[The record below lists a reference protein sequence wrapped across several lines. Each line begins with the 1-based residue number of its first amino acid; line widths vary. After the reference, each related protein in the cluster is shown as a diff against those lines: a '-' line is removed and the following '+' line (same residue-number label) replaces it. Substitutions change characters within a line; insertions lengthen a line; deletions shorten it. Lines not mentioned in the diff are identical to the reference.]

1 VVGPPPAAAPER
13 LEELWRPD
21 AAMLPTGPALLKVNR
36 RQRFWRITWLFV
48 SLMLD
53 FWWSVR
59 LAGLRG
65 QSYDLR
71 ADSRR
76 NRRRAIRFR
85 EVAVEMG
92 GVLIKLGQFLST
104 RVDVLPIEYNE
115 ELGSLQDQ
123 APRVPFAAIAET
135 IHRELGAPIA
145 ELFAHFE
152 ETPLAAASLGQVH
165 RAQLATG
172 EDVAVKVQRP
182 NIDALVAADLDSLRF
197 VIRLLGRF
205 RAVRRQ
211 VDLDAFYTEF
221 ATILRHELDYV
232 REGHYAERFA
242 VNFTGEPAITL
253 PRIYWSL
260 STRRVLT
267 LEYVYGI
274 KINNYAALDRAGID
288 RKRVAEILVSAY
300 LRQFLEHGF
309 YHADPHPGNLF
320 VRPGPVVVFVDF
332 GMVGEITP
340 RMRAK
345 LRSGYLAI
353 VQRDVN
359 GIVAALD
366 SLGFIRRGANLDPLK
381 QSLAWMLERFWGS
394 TLAELQQV
402 DPREFTAEL
411 EYLVYDNPIQLP
423 ANVAFIGRAVGTLS
437 GLATG
442 LDPSFDLLTVVQPFG
457 RRLVEQELSP
467 QAVLNTVAREAQA
480 LGRAAI
486 GLPRLTHQTLSL
498 LSSGSLTVRQESTEL
513 IRSVQRLRRDL
524 QRLYRATVAMGL
536 LAVGALIYTRRR

>member
-1 VVGPPPAAAPER
+1 
-13 LEELWRPD
+13 
-21 AAMLPTGPALLKVNR
+21 MLPAGPALLKVNR

-59 LAGLRG
+59 LASLRG

-92 GVLIKLGQFLST
+92 GVLIKLGQFLGT
-104 RVDVLPIEYNE
+104 RVDVLPIEYIE

-366 SLGFIRRGANLDPLK
+366 NLGFIRRGANLDPLK

-457 RRLVEQELSP
+457 RRLVEQELNP

-486 GLPRLTHQTLSL
+486 GLPKLTHQTLSL